1 MDVSFG
7 HPSEYDIT
15 TDSSL
20 TLYFKKSIQVRE
32 SYIAYPES
40 SLFAE
45 IGGYMGLLL
54 GFSLLDFAKVVDIF
68 SKRIQTLGKRVG
80 ILDTK
85 EDSE

>member
-1 MDVSFG
+1 MDVSIG

-20 TLYFKKSIQVRE
+20 TLYFEKSIQVRK

-54 GFSLLDFAKVVDIF
+54 GFSLLDFAKVVEIF
-68 SKRIQTLGKRVG
+68 SIRIQTLGKRVG

-85 EDSE
+85 EEPE